1 MHTIMLGVST
11 ETAHLGRKAFSFLKR
26 FLTAAEFGRSPVP
39 FTLTPTASQHTHS
52 PVRAGAAQ
60 QQHHHSNNY
69 YNNPALSHEMH
80 VLG

>member
-1 MHTIMLGVST
+1 MHTIKLGVST
-11 ETAHLGRKAFSFLKR
+11 ETAHLGRKAFLKR
-26 FLTAAEFGRSPVP
+26 FLTAAEFGPSPVP
-39 FTLTPTASQHTHS
+39 FALTPTASQHTHS